1 MSASILLV
9 DGKINPSLIP
19 ASVIPEN
26 PVFESVAVVPPAG
39 EVGYLSVENPT
50 GEAFAIQK
58 NANGSAQLLNEM
70 NTALVP
76 MITFATAPDPNPTA
90 LNITLGN
97 NTIAPNLF
105 LNGNSGVGEVYD
117 SVYNPVLQEQQA
129 LTGIGNTPFFTTTTL
144 KQGTIVPPRTGMYIF
159 QTVFSTLDVAKNTCI
174 DTNGLI
180 EWFVSGPTGYGEQL
194 GGSMTV
200 LGSTLT
206 VPSTAS
212 PVAQPIDW
220 SFTNFCFLDAGI
232 TYTYNIQAF
241 AGTPTADGT
250 WNIPTN
256 VSVIYAC

>member
-1 MSASILLV
+1 MSANNLLV
-9 DGKINPSLIP
+9 NGKLNASYLP
-19 ASVIPEN
+19 AGIVPEN

-97 NTIAPNLF
+97 NGIAPNLF
-105 LNGNSGVGEVYD
+105 LDGNSGVGEVYD
-117 SVYNPVLQEQQA
+117 SVYNPVLQQQQA
-129 LTGIGNTPFFTTTTL
+129 LTGIGNAPFFLTTTL
-144 KQGTIVPPRTGMYIF
+144 KQGTIVPPKSGIYIF
-159 QTVFSTLDVAKNTCI
+159 QTILSTTDVSKASCI
-174 DTNGLI
+174 DDNGLI
-180 EWFVSGPTGYGEQL
+180 EWFVQGPTGFGETL

-200 LGSTLT
+200 LGSTLD
-206 VPSTAS
+206 VPAS
-212 PVAQPIDW
+212 ATPVAEPIDW
-220 SFTNFCFLDAGI
+220 SFTNFCFLTAGI

-241 AGTPTADGT
+241 AGATPNGT